1 MPTDLE
7 DFWAWRDDLA
17 RRFVALRI
25 AETPACAGAVSN
37 PTRPDER
44 LAQCIW
50 FDSLF
55 VHDTLRTDSGK
66 TLEIV
71 QPGRWNLEEGPDFR
85 DAKIRVGGELLQ
97 GDIEVHLAADGW
109 RQHRH
114 HLNAQYNGVVLHVYL
129 WRAPDPAR
137 AETAQG
143 KAIEGFCMEP
153 ILFPDLEAIR
163 QTVRVEDYPYQTPS
177 AQGRCQPILCSLD
190 TGYVGGLLDAAGRE
204 RMETK
209 VRRFN
214 DQAQGASL
222 DQVFYQAL
230 MTAMGHK
237 SSKSLFFLLSKR
249 APLDEMTDYLND
261 VLPPGG
267 TGDDPDRQAR
277 ARRFFQSV
285 LFHVAQ
291 LIPAEPAAFD
301 DETRAY
307 VEGLRGVWG
316 GFSRYFSDRLIPPT
330 HRWTLGA
337 RPVNFA
343 HRRLGGVAHLLAR
356 WFLGPGATECFAE
369 KVRRYDPDA
378 SRREKL
384 RWIREELI
392 GAFVVEDESDFWTW
406 RFNFVARRSPRPLK
420 LIGEDRAA
428 SIVFNA
434 LLPLLVVLAR
444 RRGDAELERRA
455 WDLFLHFPALE
466 SNAIVRHMQA
476 RLFGPSER
484 GKDLLNSEARQ
495 QGLFQIFAACC
506 NHNETGCED
515 CYYQQASA

>member
-1 MPTDLE
+1 MRCELE

-17 RRFVALRI
+17 RRFATWRVAEL
-25 AETPACAGAVSN
+25 TSPGAVCPRN
-37 PTRPDER
+37 RPDER

-66 TLEIV
+66 PIEIV

-85 DAKIRVGGELLQ
+85 DAKVRIGGELLQ
-97 GDIEVHLAADGW
+97 GDVEVHLAADGW

-114 HLNAQYNGVVLHVYL
+114 HLNPQYNAVVLHAYL
-129 WRAPDPAR
+129 WRSPTPVR
-137 AETAQG
+137 TETAQG
-143 KAIEGFCMEP
+143 KQIEGFCMEP
-153 ILFPDLEAIR
+153 VLFPDLEAIR

-177 AQGRCQPILCSLD
+177 AHGRCQPLLCSLD
-190 TGYVGGLLDAAGRE
+190 AGYVGGLLDAAGRE

-237 SSKSLFFLLSKR
+237 TSKSLFFLLSKR
-249 APLDEMTDYLND
+249 APLDELTDYLGD
-261 VLPPGG
+261 ILPGG
-267 TGDDPDRQAR
+267 AEDPSDRQAK
-277 ARRFFQSV
+277 ACRFFQAV

-291 LIPAEPAAFD
+291 LIPPEPATFD
-301 DETRAY
+301 AETRAY

-316 GFSRYFSDRLIPPT
+316 GFLRYFSDRLIPPT

-356 WFLGPGATECFAE
+356 WFQGQGAVERFAE
-369 KVRRYDPDA
+369 TVRRYDPDA

-384 RWIREELI
+384 RWIRAELI
-392 GAFVVEDESDFWTW
+392 EAFVVEDESDFWTW
-406 RFNFVARRSPRPLK
+406 RFNFQAKRSSRALK

-428 SIVFNA
+428 SIAFNA
-434 LLPLLVVLAR
+434 LLPLLVAHAR
-444 RRGDAELERRA
+444 YLGDAALERRV
-455 WDLFLHFPALE
+455 WDVFLHFPALE
-466 SNAIVRHMQA
+466 SNAIVRHMQS
-476 RLFGPSER
+476 RLFGPSKR
-484 GKDLLNSEARQ
+484 GKELLNSETRQ
-495 QGLFQIFAACC
+495 QGLFQIFASCC